1 MVKRFFKNNLVAGLL
16 VTIPVGL
23 SVFVLAFVI
32 GKLDNLM
39 EPWISRAI
47 VRWNLPVPEDFYLPG
62 LGFFLVCVLIFM
74 VGLVAT
80 NFFGK
85 KLVAVGERI
94 LNETPF
100 VRGIYTTIKKV
111 VDSISQA
118 EAGAFDQVVV
128 VRYPHSAM
136 RLLGLVSGKTRD
148 EVAQKVG
155 EGKINV
161 FIPMIPNVTLGF
173 FVILP
178 KEDITPLDI
187 GVEEAM
193 KYIMSFGL
201 AKGAGPGPE
210 QN

>member
-32 GKLDNLM
+32 GKLDTLM

-62 LGFFLVCVLIFM
+62 LGFLLVCVLIFM

-85 KLVAVGERI
+85 KLVALGERI

-100 VRGIYTTIKKV
+100 VRGIYTTVKKV
-111 VDSISQA
+111 VDSISQT

-128 VRYPHSAM
+128 VCYPHSSM
-136 RLLGLVSGKTRD
+136 RLFGLISGQTRD
-148 EVAQKVG
+148 EVAEKVG